1 MDLVLQV
8 ETLPAPGETVLTQG
22 YQTKP
27 GGKGNNQAVAAR
39 RAGATV
45 AMVGCVGQDGF
56 GHSLR
61 QTLAAEG
68 IDTSAV
74 QAVDTPTGLAAIG
87 IDARGENNIIVAS
100 GANLAVS
107 AERVPGS
114 WLSSETLVVLQQEVP
129 AAANAAVI
137 ARAKAAGARVL
148 LNLAPASGLDPALL
162 QALDYLVLNEIEA
175 AQLAAALP
183 IPEQGYAAIAQAL
196 AQTFGL
202 SCIVTLGAQ
211 GCFAATPAAHW
222 HVPALPI
229 TPVDT
234 TGAGDAFV
242 GILAAGLDAGL
253 PLLQALRRAT
263 VGSALACLALGAQ
276 AALPNA
282 AAITARLA
290 ELPDARAH

>member
-8 ETLPAPGETVLTQG
+8 ETLPAPGETVLTHG

-107 AERVPGS
+107 AEQVPGS

-137 ARAKAAGARVL
+137 TRAKAAGARVM
-148 LNLAPASGLDPALL
+148 LNLAPANGLDPALL

-183 IPEQGYAAIAQAL
+183 MPEQGYAAIAQAL

-211 GCFAATPAAHW
+211 GCFAATPAAQW

-276 AALPNA
+276 EALPNA